1 MAQATAST
9 QIGHNLPIDIVIR
22 QPMGF
27 DLVLSS
33 GFLAFA
39 RHAGVLRAV
48 ERSGST
54 ITGVC
59 GTSSGAL
66 VGALWAAGVTADGAL
81 ERIVAQQPFALMRW
95 NWKIWQGLYS
105 LDAVIAQLS
114 EWLPERIEDLP
125 IPFGVGVMDQ
135 HGRARVLSSGPLP
148 QAVAASCAIPWIF
161 MPVDV
166 GGEVFQDGGA
176 VDRTGLTAW
185 RALRGPQPTV
195 LHLVDR
201 TGGAETDL
209 DAINAEVKIIKTPRS
224 GAKFWNLGDV
234 ARQAQEA
241 EDRALIVLSEVG

>member
-1 MAQATAST
+1 
-9 QIGHNLPIDIVIR
+9 
-22 QPMGF
+22 MGF

-48 ERSGST
+48 ERSGQDV
-54 ITGVC
+54 TGVC

-66 VGALWAAGVTADGAL
+66 VGALWAAGVRSDEIL

-95 NWKIWQGLYS
+95 NWKVWQGLYS
-105 LDAVIAQLS
+105 LDDVVTRLT

-125 IPFGVGVMDQ
+125 IPFGVGVIDSEG
-135 HGRARVLSSGPLP
+135 HARVLSSGPLP
-148 QAVAASCAIPWIF
+148 QAVAASCAIPALF
-161 MPVDV
+161 VPVDV
-166 GGEVFQDGGA
+166 EGEFYRDGG
-176 VDRTGLTAW
+176 VTDRTGLAGW
-185 RALRGPQPTV
+185 RLLRGARPTV

-209 DAINAEVKIIKTPRS
+209 DAIDASVRIIQTPKS

-234 ARQAQEA
+234 ARQAQVA
-241 EDRALIVLSEVG
+241 EERAAIVLRQLG